1 MTDHKVTVR
10 ASGSGHALRR
20 RLNLPLLVLYGV
32 GITVGAG
39 IYVLIG
45 SVAAHAGLYAPW
57 SFLIAA
63 VIMAFTVAS
72 YAELTIHFPVSAG
85 EAAYVRHAFK
95 SRYLALLTG
104 LTTIFIGMISSAT
117 VAVGSAGYISQFI
130 DAPRGVIVVAVVLIL
145 GLIAAWGILESVVL
159 ASIFTLVEVGGLL
172 AIIVAAGLSD
182 FPVVSVVM
190 PPPPMMLAQWSG
202 IFFASLLAFFAF
214 IGFEDLA
221 NVVEEAKTPHRD
233 IPWAMFLTLVI
244 STALYIAVAAIAVS
258 AVSPE
263 RLATS
268 PAPLSL
274 VFQEVAGISPA
285 AISAIAIV
293 ATLNTIL
300 AQMTMATRVVYG
312 LAREGD
318 LPAFLGEVHART
330 ATPLAAT
337 ALMTVMVIVLALTF
351 RFEALAEI
359 TSLATLVI
367 FVLVNA
373 SLLRLRFQRTTQFTS
388 HLGIP
393 TWVPV
398 AGIVSSLAMIA
409 SALLR

>member
-1 MTDHKVTVR
+1 
-10 ASGSGHALRR
+10 
-20 RLNLPLLVLYGV
+20 
-32 GITVGAG
+32 
-39 IYVLIG
+39 
-45 SVAAHAGLYAPW
+45 
-57 SFLIAA
+57 
-63 VIMAFTVAS
+63 
-72 YAELTIHFPVSAG
+72 
-85 EAAYVRHAFK
+85 
-95 SRYLALLTG
+95 
-104 LTTIFIGMISSAT
+104 MI
-117 VAVGSAGYISQFI
+117 
-130 DAPRGVIVVAVVLIL
+130 
-145 GLIAAWGILESVVL
+145 
-159 ASIFTLVEVGGLL
+159 
-172 AIIVAAGLSD
+172 
-182 FPVVSVVM
+182 
-190 PPPPMMLAQWSG
+190 LAQWSG

-221 NVVEEAKTPHRD
+221 NVVEEAKTPHLH
-233 IPWAMFLTLVI
+233 IPWAMFLTLAI
-244 STALYIAVAAIAVS
+244 STGLYIAVAAIAVS
-258 AVSPE
+258 AVSPG
-263 RLATS
+263 RLASS

-274 VFQEVAGISPA
+274 VFQEVAGISPT

-300 AQMTMATRVVYG
+300 AQMTMATRVIYG

-337 ALMTVMVIVLALTF
+337 ALMTVMVIVLALAF
-351 RFEALAEI
+351 RFEALAEV

-373 SLLRLRFQRTTQFTS
+373 SLLRLRFQRTAQFTS

-409 SALLR
+409 SSRRARLKTRIQARVTEGLARDKCWPVPLPETRSPSRMTKRPRTRRDVGQPVMFTPS